1 MGGDSGQPAV
11 KRPRMGGATLNS
23 GGVPVPVT
31 YHHQVTAQPTLYRTP
46 ELTNHGTVSDQD
58 PHGSVL
64 VWLSGSRVRIEN
76 AESVSVSSSNKLTRT
91 TKHFYGCWS
100 GSG

>member
-31 YHHQVTAQPTLYRTP
+31 YHHQVTAQPSLFSRT
-46 ELTNHGTVSDQD
+46 DQSGD
-58 PHGSVL
+58 CL
-64 VWLSGSRVRIEN
+64 GSRSAVICSLGLVFVLR
-76 AESVSVSSSNKLTRT
+76 
-91 TKHFYGCWS
+91 S
-100 GSG
+100 GIRFRQ

>member
-31 YHHQVTAQPTLYRTP
+31 YHHQVTAQPSLIPYVRTDQSMTVLDSVG
-46 ELTNHGTVSDQD
+46 EL
-58 PHGSVL
+58 
-64 VWLSGSRVRIEN
+64 
-76 AESVSVSSSNKLTRT
+76 
-91 TKHFYGCWS
+91 
-100 GSG
+100 

>member
-31 YHHQVTAQPTLYRTP
+31 YHHQVTAQPYLYTRT
-46 ELTNHGTVSDQD
+46 DQSED
-58 PHGSVL
+58 CFR
-64 VWLSGSRVRIEN
+64 SGSALIGSPGAGSALSMRN
-76 AESVSVSSSNKLTRT
+76 PSDPAANKLTRMT
-91 TKHFYGCWS
+91 FIY
-100 GSG
+100 

>member
-31 YHHQVTAQPTLYRTP
+31 YHHQVSAQPSLIQYARTDQSG
-46 ELTNHGTVSDQD
+46 TNLD
-58 PHGSVL
+58 SV
-64 VWLSGSRVRIEN
+64 
-76 AESVSVSSSNKLTRT
+76 AEPYTIFLRLRLL
-91 TKHFYGCWS
+91 F
-100 GSG
+100 